1 MGYGLVTNE
10 VAGSEISMSSCYCL
24 FYMNQQKS
32 TEPNLSQGNLTYSK
46 ALKLNAD
53 AFWKRSLTA
62 GYLKLT

>member
-32 TEPNLSQGNLTYSK
+32 TEPNSSQGNLTYSK

-53 AFWKRSLTA
+53 FKVEC
-62 GYLKLT
+62 